1 MEENYTIRKAEQSDA
16 SSHQGRGVGRQLI
29 AALKPELAQLGAKS
43 LEVTSN
49 KKRKEAHAFYQ
60 SVGFLNSHEKFTI
73 YF

>member
-1 MEENYTIRKAEQSDA
+1 
-16 SSHQGRGVGRQLI
+16 VGRQLI
-29 AALKPELAQLGAKS
+29 AALKPELTQLGAKS

-49 KKRKEAHAFYQ
+49 KRRKEAHAFYQ